1 MFLWLKENKVVLFIC
16 LSLFFI
22 QFSISFG
29 QGFFAIALVL
39 WFFEK
44 KETEPKEQRPQN
56 SALWVALAAWGLYR
70 LSHIFLNED
79 ILNDLFKARELWML
93 LMLPLVAFNIKN
105 DKQLLLLSITIV
117 FASVVPSLSAVI
129 NFASVNFDL
138 LNNTAR
144 KPSFESLHHLTFAG
158 NNSLVLVASFVL
170 LGQFIIKKR
179 RTFVILTTLCILTNA
194 AGLASSRS
202 LGVLLA
208 LSVLLALFF
217 LVRFRYRAIAVFIPA
232 LILLFQL
239 TPERFFNSDWLQ
251 KAPKTVN
258 VEKYCGSFEERLTI
272 WWTGLRMIKDKPLF
286 GTGESDYL
294 TEYHRFKHPKSC
306 GVALAGTH
314 MHNDILDVS
323 VNFGFVGLLLWLLLI
338 LKPIFDFF
346 ALSIGS
352 SYLNYLRFLLPT
364 CLLLIGLSQCHF
376 TDDEVQMTYWAL
388 LGLGYLQR
396 NDIQKL
402 SAS

>member
-1 MFLWLKENKVVLFIC
+1 MLSWLNENKVVLAIC

-39 WFFEK
+39 WFFQK
-44 KETEPKEQRPQN
+44 KKQSVKDKRPQN
-56 SALWVALAAWGLYR
+56 SALWIALAAWALYR
-70 LSHIFLNED
+70 LSHVFLNED

-93 LMLPLVAFNIKN
+93 LMLPLVVFNIKN
-105 DKQLLLLSITIV
+105 ERQLLLLSITIII
-117 FASVVPSLSAVI
+117 ASVVPSLSAAV
-129 NFASVNFDL
+129 NFSSVNFDFS
-138 LNNTAR
+138 NIYER
-144 KPSFESLHHLTFAG
+144 KPSFQSLHHLTFAG
-158 NNSLVLVASFVL
+158 NNSLLLVASFVL
-170 LGQFIIKKR
+170 LGQFIIEKR
-179 RTFVILTTLCILTNA
+179 RGLAAFTVLSILINI
-194 AGLASSRS
+194 AGLISSRS

-208 LSVLLALFF
+208 LSILIALFF
-217 LVRFRYRAIAVFIPA
+217 LVRFRSRAIAVFIPA

-239 TPERFFNSDWLQ
+239 TPERFFSSDWLQ
-251 KAPKTVN
+251 KAPQTVN

-272 WWTGLRMIKDKPLF
+272 WWTGLRMIKDKPFF

-306 GVALAGTH
+306 GVAFDGTH

-323 VNFGFVGLLLWLLLI
+323 VNFGLVGLFLWLLLI

-346 ALSIGS
+346 SLLKVS
-352 SYLNYLRFLLPT
+352 SYLDYLRFLLPA

-388 LGLGYLQR
+388 LGLSYA
-396 NDIQKL
+396 KKT
-402 SAS
+402 